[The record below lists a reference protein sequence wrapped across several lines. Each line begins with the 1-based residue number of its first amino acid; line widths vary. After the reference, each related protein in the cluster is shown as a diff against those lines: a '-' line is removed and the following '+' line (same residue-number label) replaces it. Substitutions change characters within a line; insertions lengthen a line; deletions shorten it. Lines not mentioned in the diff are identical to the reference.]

1 MKGKSTIPKY
11 EQKNKLTWQKLQEL
25 TSSDMKA
32 LIDDGFKPSDLI
44 DEFDDEEDQ
53 IYLADYKVIE
63 EKQEKVKE
71 EHDRSRAIEDYGTFP
86 LIS

>member
-1 MKGKSTIPKY
+1 M
-11 EQKNKLTWQKLQEL
+11 TWQKLQEL

-53 IYLADYKVIE
+53 IYLADYNVVE
-63 EKQEKVKE
+63 EKHEKVKE
-71 EHDRSRAIEDYGTFP
+71 ENDRSRAIEDYGT
-86 LIS
+86 